1 MRRSMGGFERY
12 ISGPI
17 VFELTQTEPRGVTS
31 DAVTAEI
38 EALVR
43 EHSRLVF
50 RIAYSVVRNHADA
63 EDVVQE
69 VFLRVAKHGVA
80 GIADAKAWI
89 SRIAWRASV
98 DRFRS
103 LGRANQEEFDERLH
117 APQTRPAGTEQEA
130 ISRETLKLLDRMIVA
145 LPKKERDA
153 LLLTSLEEM
162 SSFEA
167 AKVLGTTETSIRARV
182 FRARQR
188 LAEKLQKV
196 TGTKYGR

>member
-1 MRRSMGGFERY
+1 MGGFERY
-12 ISGPI
+12 MPGPMA
-17 VFELTQTEPRGVTS
+17 FELTQREPRCMTVN
-31 DAVTAEI
+31 AVAPEI
-38 EALVR
+38 ETLVR

-69 VFLRVAKHGVA
+69 VFLRVAKHGA
-80 GIADAKAWI
+80 DGIKDPKAWI

-103 LGRANQEEFDERLH
+103 LGRAEQEEFDERLH
-117 APQTRPAGTEQEA
+117 APQIRPAGTEQEA
-130 ISRETLKLLDRMIVA
+130 ISRQALELLDRMIA
-145 LPKKERDA
+145 SLPKKERDA
-153 LLLTSLEEM
+153 LLLTSVEEM
-162 SSFEA
+162 SSAEA

-188 LAEKLQKV
+188 LADKLQKV
-196 TGTKYGR
+196 TGMKYGR

>member
-1 MRRSMGGFERY
+1 MGDFERY
-12 ISGPI
+12 MAGPM
-17 VFELTQTEPRGVTS
+17 VFELTHKEPRCMTAN
-31 DAVTAEI
+31 AVAPEI

-69 VFLRVAKHGVA
+69 VFLRVAKHGAA
-80 GIADAKAWI
+80 GIVDTKAWI
-89 SRIAWRASV
+89 SRIAWRTSV
-98 DRFRS
+98 DRYRQFDR
-103 LGRANQEEFDERLH
+103 RNQEEFDERVHGSHIRLS
-117 APQTRPAGTEQEA
+117 GTEQET
-130 ISRETLKLLDRMIVA
+130 ISREMLALLDRMIAA

-153 LLLTSLEEM
+153 LLLTSVEEM
-162 SSFEA
+162 SSAEA
-167 AKVLGTTETSIRARV
+167 AKVLGATETSIRGRV

-196 TGTKYGR
+196 TGAKYGR

>member
-12 ISGPI
+12 IPGPM
-17 VFELTQTEPRGVTS
+17 VFELTQTEPRCVTI
-31 DAVTAEI
+31 DAVAPEI
-38 EALVR
+38 ESLVR

-69 VFLRVAKHGVA
+69 VFLRVAKHGA
-80 GIADAKAWI
+80 TGIEDAKAWI

-117 APQTRPAGTEQEA
+117 SPQTRQLGTEQQV
-130 ISRETLKLLDRMIVA
+130 ISREKLELLDRMIAA
-145 LPKKERDA
+145 LPEKERDA
-153 LLLTSLEEM
+153 LLLTSIEEM
-162 SSFEA
+162 SSAEA
-167 AKVLGTTETSIRARV
+167 AKVLGATETSIRAQV

>member
-1 MRRSMGGFERY
+1 MGGFERY
-12 ISGPI
+12 MPGPM
-17 VFELTQTEPRGVTS
+17 VFELTENKPRCM
-31 DAVTAEI
+31 TAHAAPEI

-43 EHSRLVF
+43 EHSQLVF
-50 RIAYSVVRNHADA
+50 RIAFSVVRNHADA

-80 GIADAKAWI
+80 GITDAKAWI

-98 DRFRS
+98 DRYRQFDRK
-103 LGRANQEEFDERLH
+103 NQEEFDERIH
-117 APQTRPAGTEQEA
+117 PADTHPAGTEQET
-130 ISRETLKLLDRMIVA
+130 ISREMLALLDRMIAA

-153 LLLTSLEEM
+153 LLLTSVEEM
-162 SSFEA
+162 SSAEA

-188 LAEKLQKV
+188 LAEKLQNL
-196 TGTKYGR
+196 TGMKYGR